1 MPGAGASPPLEI
13 DILRK
18 IYRNADGR
26 TVEAVRNLTFSIQP
40 HSFVCLIGPSGCGKT
55 TILRIL
61 LGLDRD
67 FEGCVRPDVG
77 DLPVGVVFQEPRL
90 LPWRTVE
97 ENVGLSLRSYGLAR
111 TLDPL
116 FADLDLEELV
126 GGESPDEGRKGAEDC
141 LDDDSLELRLEHL
154 ADRTEGDALRAL
166 DLIVPV

>member
-13 DILRK
+13 DIQRK

-26 TVEAVRNLTFSIQP
+26 SVEAVRNLALSIQP

-67 FEGCVRPDVG
+67 FEGCVRPDLG

-97 ENVGLSLRSYGLAR
+97 ENVRLALRSCGLAANAR
-111 TLDPL
+111 S
-116 FADLDLEELV
+116 AV
-126 GGESPDEGRKGAEDC
+126 C
-141 LDDDSLELRLEHL
+141 
-154 ADRTEGDALRAL
+154 RA
-166 DLIVPV
+166 